1 MWFSNKNGN
10 NVLFWSKKI
19 FIQKKNMR
27 FFFPKLYKT
36 LNAHTKGKEKKMYD
50 ASLLKRSRPCKGVF
64 LTEERKKKKREKR
77 GCCVFTR
84 ERERECFEEER
95 SRLFVQR
102 RRSHYHDRQLPQ
114 HVRRVRVR
122 VPVPAVFMFQGSSS
136 MRALL
141 SCVCVVS

>member
-1 MWFSNKNGN
+1 
-10 NVLFWSKKI
+10 
-19 FIQKKNMR
+19 MR
-27 FFFPKLYKT
+27 FFFSKTIQNPKCTHKGERKKKCMMLSPFYKGVV
-36 LNAHTKGKEKKMYD
+36 HF
-50 ASLLKRSRPCKGVF
+50 KGVF
-64 LTEERKKKKREKR
+64 LTEERKKKTREKR
-77 GCCVFTR
+77 GWCVFTL
-84 ERERECFEEER
+84 RERECFEEER